1 MNIMFDFIKI
11 QVQVLKDMAND
22 KKSKHMSYYEDN
34 DNIYIAYAVIAYR
47 IPKSWC
53 YLKLSSLKNTSHLQ
67 KLFAFDCSKEWR
79 FENTLVKYSDIGN
92 KYAYRFTNNNDEM
105 FIDKKLLDS
114 INWKPGD
121 NIKFYAESKLSV
133 MKIVQDD
140 IVKAVIMPVKMK
152 G

>member
-1 MNIMFDFIKI
+1 MFDFIKI

-22 KKSKHMSYYEDN
+22 KKSNHMGYYEDN
-34 DNIYIAYAVIAYR
+34 DNIYIAYDAIAYR
-47 IPKSWC
+47 IPKTWC
-53 YLKLSSLKNTSHLQ
+53 YVKLSSLRNTSYLQ
-67 KLFAFDCSKEWR
+67 KLFAFDCNKELR
-79 FENTLVKYSDIGN
+79 FENALVKYTDIGN

-105 FIDKKLLDS
+105 FIDKKLFDS
-114 INWKPGD
+114 INWKQDD
-121 NIKFYAESKLSV
+121 NIKFYAESNLSC

>member
-1 MNIMFDFIKI
+1 MFDFIKI
-11 QVQVLKDMAND
+11 QVQTLKDMAND
-22 KKSKHMSYYEDN
+22 KKSMQMSYYEDN
-34 DNIYIAYAVIAYR
+34 DNIYIAYATIAYR
-47 IPKSWC
+47 IPKTWC

-67 KLFAFDCSKEWR
+67 KLFTFDSSKEWR
-79 FENTLVKYSDIGN
+79 YENALEKYSDIGN

-105 FIDKKLLDS
+105 FIDAKLFDS
-114 INWKPGD
+114 INCKPGD

-152 G
+152 R

>member
-11 QVQVLKDMAND
+11 QVQALKDMAND
-22 KKSKHMSYYEDN
+22 KKSKQMSYYEDN

-53 YLKLSSLKNTSHLQ
+53 YLKLSSLKNTSYLQ
-67 KLFAFDCSKEWR
+67 KLFLFDCSKEWR

-105 FIDKKLLDS
+105 FIDKKLFDS
-114 INWKPGD
+114 INWKQGD
-121 NIKFYAESKLSV
+121 NIKFYAESKLSC

>member
-1 MNIMFDFIKI
+1 MFDFIKI
-11 QVQVLKDMAND
+11 QVQALKDMAND
-22 KKSKHMSYYEDN
+22 KKSKQMSYYEGN
-34 DNIYIAYAVIAYR
+34 DYICIAYATIAYR

-53 YLKLSSLKNTSHLQ
+53 YLKLSSLKNTSYLQ
-67 KLFAFDCSKEWR
+67 KLFLFDCSKEWK

-105 FIDKKLLDS
+105 FIDKKLFDS
-114 INWKPGD
+114 INWKQGD
-121 NIKFYAESKLSV
+121 NIKFYAESKLSC

-140 IVKAVIMPVKMK
+140 IVKAIVMPVKMK